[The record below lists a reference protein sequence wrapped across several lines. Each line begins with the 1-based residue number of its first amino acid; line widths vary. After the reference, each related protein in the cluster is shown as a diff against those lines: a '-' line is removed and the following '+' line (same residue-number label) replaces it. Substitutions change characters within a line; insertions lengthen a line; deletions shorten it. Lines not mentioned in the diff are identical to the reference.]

1 VTTDRYKGER
11 RVLEP
16 LRCSYL
22 QVYTERRDQTIP
34 DFWENLTGL
43 LRLYLF
49 QGEAHMKRATSAERT
64 ELSIIRLCHSTLN
77 ARTLRVEVL
86 KRLQTIIPFDGSF
99 FSTTDPATLLFT
111 SSLLDFPLPT
121 WARVRLIENAYLQ
134 EDFNQFSYLLKHHL
148 RVGVLSEQTLG
159 ELSRSQRYREILTP
173 LALGDEMRAT
183 FVSNAACWG
192 TLCLHRERAT
202 LAYTPAEASFLARLT
217 PHISE
222 GLRKALLLEHAPS
235 ATTPDGPGVL
245 IVSDDLCVVTMN
257 PAAEYWLA
265 ELVEAERGD
274 KYVLPDIILT
284 VVARLQ
290 TIEREM
296 TTAAPAMPKA
306 RLHTPSGQW
315 LLLSASRL
323 SRSGAQGQVAVMFE
337 VAHPMEIAPLIMQ
350 AYHLTKREGEV
361 THLILQ
367 GCATT
372 EIAASLQIS
381 ANTVQDHLKAIFE
394 KVDVRSRRAL
404 TGRIFAQHYQP
415 HLVADAPSQPPFQ
428 AAPLDVS
435 GRLTSLEC
443 PSSESG

>member
-1 VTTDRYKGER
+1 
-11 RVLEP
+11 
-16 LRCSYL
+16 
-22 QVYTERRDQTIP
+22 VYTKHRDQTIP
-34 DFWENLTGL
+34 DFWESLTGL
-43 LRLYLF
+43 LRLYWF
-49 QGEAHMKRATSAERT
+49 QGGAHMKRETSAERT
-64 ELSIIRLCHSTLN
+64 GLSILRLCHSALN

-86 KRLQTIIPFDGSF
+86 KRLQTVTPFDGSF

-111 SSLLDFPLPT
+111 SSLLDFPVPT

-134 EDFNQFSYLLKHHL
+134 EDFNQFSYLLKHRL
-148 RVGVLSEQTLG
+148 PVGVLSEQTQG
-159 ELSRSQRYREILTP
+159 ELCRSQRYREILTP

-183 FVSNAACWG
+183 FVSNTACWG

-202 LAYTPAEASFLARLT
+202 PTFTLAEATFLARLT
-217 PHISE
+217 PHIAE
-222 GLRKALLLEHAPS
+222 GLRKALLLEHAPA

-265 ELVEAERGD
+265 ELAEAERGD
-274 KYVLPDIILT
+274 KYALPHVIQT

-290 TIEREM
+290 SIEFEM
-296 TTAAPAMPKA
+296 TAEAIALPKV
-306 RLHTPSGQW
+306 RLRMPSGQW
-315 LLLSASRL
+315 VRLSASRL
-323 SRSGAQGQVAVMFE
+323 SRWGEPGQVAVMFE
-337 VAHPMEIAPLIMQ
+337 IAHPMEIAPLIMQ

-381 ANTVQDHLKAIFE
+381 PNTVQDHLKAIFE

-404 TGRIFAQHYQP
+404 TGRIFAQQYQP
-415 HLVADAPSQPPFQ
+415 HFVADASSQPPFQ
-428 AAPLDVS
+428 AAPQDVC

-443 PSSESG
+443 PSSQSGTALSQTQDETRSRRY